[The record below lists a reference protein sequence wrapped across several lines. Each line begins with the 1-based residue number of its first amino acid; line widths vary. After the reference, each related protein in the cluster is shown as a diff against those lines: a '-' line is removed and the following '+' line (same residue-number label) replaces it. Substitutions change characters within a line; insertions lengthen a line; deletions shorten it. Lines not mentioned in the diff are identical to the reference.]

1 MAGYDRDDIDDV
13 ELLALENDPRNC
25 FNDLPNFPLA
35 LHGATGAF
43 VDGEVRVCGGY
54 DGTYFN
60 ECYDFNPS
68 DGSWDDGEPMLEERY
83 EAASSVIG
91 GEWFITGGRVCTYI
105 RYTILKFSCLFKQ
118 LCDVYLKDSR
128 GDLPTTE
135 IWDGDSFRSG
145 PSLPVSMAYH
155 CQVTLNSTHV
165 FLADTL
171 DTRFTY
177 ILDWRDFTYVQM
189 ESLYISFTTG
199 PCGLATS
206 DSKGQEI
213 VVSADGLSVI
223 FTCGEADRS

>member
-68 DGSWDDGEPMLEERY
+68 DGSWDGGEPMLEERY

-105 RYTILKFSCLFKQ
+105 IL
-118 LCDVYLKDSR
+118 Y
-128 GDLPTTE
+128 
-135 IWDGDSFRSG
+135 
-145 PSLPVSMAYH
+145 
-155 CQVTLNSTHV
+155 
-165 FLADTL
+165 
-171 DTRFTY
+171 
-177 ILDWRDFTYVQM
+177 
-189 ESLYISFTTG
+189 
-199 PCGLATS
+199 
-206 DSKGQEI
+206 
-213 VVSADGLSVI
+213 
-223 FTCGEADRS
+223 